1 MTTKMADIAK
11 FISSNPLFFSLKSD
25 HIEEIASKFK
35 VLRFNPHDTI
45 IKEGEPGD
53 SFYILKEGHV
63 RVIKESPEGENILA
77 ELAPPEGFGEMAI
90 LIDEQRT
97 ATIKAVDSVETLQLI
112 RDDFLHLVKETPDLL
127 LDMKKLL
134 DSRVSFLEDEQFV
147 TKDFKE
153 KLKSYEPFYLDFPEL
168 DNLNKLNA
176 SMGREQVE
184 HCKETAILAKEMCKV
199 LCPQIADELVYAG
212 LLHEIGKVSLSK
224 NLLEKER
231 RGEVLSPEEKEEFS
245 EIYKHAVE
253 ILHPNKELAER
264 VSFIKFLGCENFWD
278 MPIEAQILKV
288 ANDYEELIRP
298 DYRNVPSEE
307 AMEIIKRESGTRYNT
322 RVVKALETIVDKFS
336 LINVERQI
344 RSIMHINISLDKKD
358 YYTMRHSFHVRDM
371 ALEIAKKLNL
381 SRREHKM
388 LKLGCE
394 LHDVGKIHVP
404 YEILNAPRSLTLE
417 EHEFIKKHP
426 IWSESYLI
434 EIPGMKSLAKIV
446 RSHHEKYDGTG
457 YPDGLKGEEIPFF
470 SRIMAIADVYSALT
484 MKRVYRDSM
493 SYAEALRTM
502 EGMKGSFFPDLF
514 DVYREIISEKIAN
527 GETRANRLF

>member
-1 MTTKMADIAK
+1 MTTKVTDIAK
-11 FISSNPLFFSLKSD
+11 FISSNPLFFSLKPD

-77 ELAPPEGFGEMAI
+77 ELAPPEGFGEMAL

-134 DSRVSFLEDEQFV
+134 DSRVSFFADEEFV

-199 LCPQIADELVYAG
+199 LCPQIADDLLYAG

-245 EIYKHAVE
+245 EIYKYAVE
-253 ILHPNKELAER
+253 ILQPNKELAER
-264 VSFIKFLGCENFWD
+264 VSFIKFLGCENFRD

-307 AMEIIKRESGTRYNT
+307 AMEITKKESGTRYNT

-344 RSIMHINISLDKKD
+344 RTIMHINISLDKKD
-358 YYTMRHSFHVRDM
+358 YYTMRHSLHVRDM

-381 SRREHKM
+381 SRREYKM

-404 YEILNAPRSLTLE
+404 HEILNAPRSLTLE

-434 EIPGMKSLAKIV
+434 EITGMKSLAKIV

-514 DVYREIISEKIAN
+514 DVYREVISEKIAN
-527 GETRANRLF
+527 GEIRANGLF